1 MKPITIRVIRR
12 GCGASRSPAEA
23 MLGDQPM
30 TTRVLLRNLA
40 PSGMLVGLLVG
51 STFVAREAPMSPAAA
66 VAAQAPA
73 PGRGA
78 AQGPIVVSPEVRADR
93 RVTFRVLAPEAQK
106 VELRSPGDIPGI
118 GGRGVAPPQLTRNP
132 EGVWEA
138 TFGPLPA
145 GAYRYVFTVN
155 GVTVVDSRNPMTSET
170 NTTVYS
176 LAVVPGSDVFD
187 TKNVPHGAVAS
198 VYYHSTA
205 LGGIRRM
212 HVYTPPG
219 YEANRERYPVFYLL
233 HGAGDVDDSWS
244 SVGRAGF
251 ILDNLIAAGKAKPMI
266 VVMPAGHVNGAGA
279 ALGAPVPAAA
289 AQGMPGIGSGPDP
302 FANDFLTD
310 IVPYVEKNYRALT
323 DRQSRAIAG
332 LSMGGNQTLNIAIP
346 HLDKFAYIG
355 VYSSGII
362 SGARGAAP
370 DPAPPFAEAWEK
382 QNLAALDNTAAKRGL
397 NLLWFSTGKED
408 FLIDTTRSTVDL
420 LKKHGFRPV
429 FIESEGAH
437 TWLNWR
443 DYLAAFAPQLFQP
456 QRSTTSEGR

>member
-1 MKPITIRVIRR
+1 
-12 GCGASRSPAEA
+12 
-23 MLGDQPM
+23 M
-30 TTRVLLRNLA
+30 TQRRVLPRSLA
-40 PSGMLVGLLVG
+40 LSGMLAGLLIASAFVG
-51 STFVAREAPMSPAAA
+51 PERPLSFSTVA
-66 VAAQAPA
+66 VAQAPA
-73 PGRGA
+73 QGRGA
-78 AQGPIVVSPEVRADR
+78 APGPVVVSPEVGADR
-93 RVTFRVLAPEAQK
+93 RVTFRVLAPDAQK

-118 GGRGVAPPQLTRNP
+118 GGRGVAPPELTKNA
-132 EGVWEA
+132 EGVWER

-145 GAYRYVFTVN
+145 GAYRYQFVVN
-155 GVTVVDSRNPMTSET
+155 GVTVIDARNPSTSQT
-170 NTTVYS
+170 NTSVYS

-198 VYYHSTA
+198 VHYHSTA

-219 YEANRERYPVFYLL
+219 YEVSRERYPVFYLL

-251 ILDNLIAAGKAKPMI
+251 ILDNLIAANKAKPMV

-279 ALGAPVPAAA
+279 ALGGTVPAAA
-289 AQGMPGIGSGPDP
+289 AQGMPGIGAGPDP

-310 IVPYVEKNYRALT
+310 LLPYIEKNYRVLT

-346 HLDKFAYIG
+346 HLEKFAYVG
-355 VYSSGII
+355 VFSSGII
-362 SGARGAAP
+362 NGARGAAP
-370 DPAPPFAEAWEK
+370 ETTPFAEAWEK
-382 QNLAALDNTAAKRGL
+382 QNLAALDNAATKRGL

-408 FLIDTTRSTVDL
+408 GLIATTRNTVEL
-420 LKKHGFRPV
+420 LKKHGFKPI
-429 FIESEGAH
+429 FLESEGAH

-443 DYLAAFAPQLFQP
+443 DYLSAFAPQLFQS
-456 QRSTTSEGR
+456 QRSTTNSGG